1 VADERVQHNVAA
13 AARTPTSGQARRE
26 GQALTLA
33 EVHSLTE
40 ACKGRY
46 PDVVPVMALAGL
58 R

>member
-1 VADERVQHNVAA
+1 VQHNVAA